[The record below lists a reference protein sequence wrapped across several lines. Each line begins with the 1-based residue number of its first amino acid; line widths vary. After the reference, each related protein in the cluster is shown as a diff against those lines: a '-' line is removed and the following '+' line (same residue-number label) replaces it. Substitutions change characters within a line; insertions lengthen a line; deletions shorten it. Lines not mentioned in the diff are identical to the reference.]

1 MPVFFHHL
9 GYKID
14 TNPDHLDLDTIQDFL
29 NNHSYWAKER
39 TREQIAN
46 SIANS
51 ACFGL
56 FSPEGEQVGFA
67 RVVTDWTTFAW
78 LCDVYIVE
86 TVRGI
91 GLGKWL
97 LATVM
102 HFRELETLRRFMLV
116 TRDAQELYRHYGG
129 FSELKNPEM
138 CMERVI
144 NFPS

>member
-1 MPVFFHHL
+1 MPVFTHHL
-9 GYKID
+9 GYQID
-14 TNPDHLDLDTIQDFL
+14 TNPERLDLDSIQDFL

-46 SIANS
+46 SIAHS

-56 FSPEGEQVGFA
+56 YSSDGEQVGFA

-86 TVRGI
+86 TVRGF

-97 LATVM
+97 LDTVM
-102 HFRELETLRRFMLV
+102 HYGELETIRRFLLA
-116 TRDAQELYRHYGG
+116 TRDAQELYRNYGG
-129 FSELKNPEM
+129 FSELKNPEKY
-138 CMERVI
+138 MERVI
-144 NFPS
+144 KNLS